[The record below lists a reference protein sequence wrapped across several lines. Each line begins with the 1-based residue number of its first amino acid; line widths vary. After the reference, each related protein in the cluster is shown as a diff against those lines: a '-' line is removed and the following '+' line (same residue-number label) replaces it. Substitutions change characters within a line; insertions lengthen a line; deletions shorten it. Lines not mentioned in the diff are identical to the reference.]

1 MTDNERFDL
10 ILAVIQGMKTD
21 IQEMKTDMQGMK
33 TDMQGMKT
41 DMQGMKS
48 EMKDMKSD
56 MQDMKGSIH
65 RLEQR
70 VKTIEMNLENV
81 TNRNIQLIAEGH
93 LDLVRKLEEAVRV
106 KEERELLLTRV
117 NVLEGDMRRVKQQ
130 LALA

>member
-10 ILAVIQGMKTD
+10 ILAAI
-21 IQEMKTDMQGMK
+21 QGMK

-41 DMQGMKS
+41 DMQG
-48 EMKDMKSD
+48 MKSD

-70 VKTIEMNLENV
+70 VKTIEVNLENV

-93 LDLVRKLEEAVRV
+93 LDLVRKLEE
-106 KEERELLLTRV
+106 
-117 NVLEGDMRRVKQQ
+117 GRR
-130 LALA
+130 

>member
-10 ILAVIQGMKTD
+10 ILAAIQGMKTD

-33 TDMQGMKT
+33 TDI
-41 DMQGMKS
+41 
-48 EMKDMKSD
+48 
-56 MQDMKGSIH
+56 QDMKGSIH

-70 VKTIEMNLENV
+70 VKTIEVNLENV

>member
-10 ILAVIQGMKTD
+10 ILAAIQGMKTD

-33 TDMQGMKT
+33 TDI
-41 DMQGMKS
+41 
-48 EMKDMKSD
+48 
-56 MQDMKGSIH
+56 QDMKGSIH

-70 VKTIEMNLENV
+70 VKTIEVNLENV

-93 LDLVRKLEEAVRV
+93 LDLVRKLEEAVQV

>member
-10 ILAVIQGMKTD
+10 ILAAIQGMKTD
-21 IQEMKTDMQGMK
+21 IQEMKTDMQDMK
-33 TDMQGMKT
+33 TEMKDMKADMQGMKT
-41 DMQGMKS
+41 DI
-48 EMKDMKSD
+48 
-56 MQDMKGSIH
+56 QDMKGSIH

-70 VKTIEMNLENV
+70 VKTIEVNLENV

-93 LDLVRKLEEAVRV
+93 LDLVRKLEEAVWV